1 MTFNHFFVKSQ
12 NQIKTKQY
20 ENRKV
25 WESTEMQKCET
36 EKGWMTWS
44 LCSFKIIHLI
54 NEVDTR
60 TTCKAKNTQ
69 TKTTNKQTPVDFSE
83 LQLSNPPST
92 SIQMEVSKWD
102 WNFAYN

>member
-1 MTFNHFFVKSQ
+1 
-12 NQIKTKQY
+12 
-20 ENRKV
+20 
-25 WESTEMQKCET
+25 MQKCET
-36 EKGWMTWS
+36 EKAWMTWS
-44 LCSFKIIHLI
+44 LCEFKIIDPLHLI

-69 TKTTNKQTPVDFSE
+69 TGWKTTNKQTPVDFSE